1 MSLKL
6 RVKPIVGEEKLIEVE
21 PTDTIL
27 IIKQK
32 LESELENYP
41 AAQQRLIFQGKFL
54 TNDRTVES
62 YRMQNGCYLNL
73 VKALRSGS

>member
-6 RVKPIVGEEKLIEVE
+6 RVKPIIGDEKIIEVE

-27 IIKQK
+27 NVKQK
-32 LESELENYP
+32 LETELENYP

-54 TNDRTVES
+54 TNERTVES
-62 YRMQNGCYLNL
+62 YRMQNGCYINL
-73 VKALRSGS
+73 VKALRSA

>member
-6 RVKPIVGEEKLIEVE
+6 RVKPIIGDERVIEVE

-27 IIKQK
+27 NVKEK
-32 LESELENYP
+32 LETELENYP

-54 TNDRTVES
+54 TNERTVES
-62 YRMQNGCYLNL
+62 YRMQNGCYVNL
-73 VKALRSGS
+73 VKALRSA

>member
-6 RVKPIVGEEKLIEVE
+6 RVKPIAGDEKVIEVE

-27 IIKQK
+27 SVKQK
-32 LESELENYP
+32 LETELDNYP
-41 AAQQRLIFQGKFL
+41 ASQQRLIFQGKFL
-54 TNDRTVES
+54 TNERTIES

-73 VKALRSGS
+73 VKTLRSA

>member
-1 MSLKL
+1 MSLKI
-6 RVKPIVGEEKLIEVE
+6 RVKPIAGDEKIIEVE

-27 IIKQK
+27 NVKQK
-32 LESELENYP
+32 LESELDNYP

-62 YRMQNGCYLNL
+62 YRMQSGCYINL
-73 VKALRSGS
+73 VKALRSA